1 MIKKKKVKKNKI
13 KKTNLKKKT
22 EFKQI
27 KKTKKKLP
35 FLTFQEIIFKLQKFW
50 SDNGCVI
57 LQPYDIEVGAG
68 TFHPAT
74 TLRSLGT
81 KPWQAAYVQ
90 PSRRPTDGR
99 YGENPNRLQHY
110 YQFQV
115 IIKPS
120 PKDVQKLYLKSL
132 TSLGIIYKD
141 HDIRFVEDDWESPTL
156 GASGLGWEVWCDGM
170 EITQFTYFQQMA
182 GFECKPVSAEI
193 TYGLERICMYI
204 QNKNNVY
211 DLEWNSFGV
220 KYGDVFLQ
228 AEKEFSAYN
237 FEHANTDSL
246 LEQFNKVE
254 QESKD
259 LVEKKLCLPAY
270 DQCLKASHLFNLLD
284 ARGVISVTERANY
297 INKIRILAKA
307 CGELWIEKQ

>member
-1 MIKKKKVKKNKI
+1 MSKTKKKKVAV
-13 KKTNLKKKT
+13 KKKT
-22 EFKQI
+22 ATV
-27 KKTKKKLP
+27 KKVPKVKKKVP
-35 FLTFQEIIFKLQKFW
+35 YLTFQEIIFKLQKFW
-50 SDNGCVI
+50 SDQGCVI
-57 LQPYDIEVGAG
+57 LQPYDMEVGAG

-74 TLRSLGT
+74 TLRSLGPQ
-81 KPWQAAYVQ
+81 PWKAAYVQ

-110 YQFQV
+110 YQYQV

-120 PKDVQKLYLKSL
+120 PEDVQKLYLKSL
-132 TSLGIIYKD
+132 SALGIVYKD

-211 DLEWNSFGV
+211 DLDWNHEGV
-220 KYGDVFLQ
+220 KYGDVFKR
-228 AEKEFSAYN
+228 AEQEFSAYN
-237 FEHANTDSL
+237 FEHANTESL
-246 LEQFNKVE
+246 FDQFSKVE
-254 QESKD
+254 KECNS
-259 LVEKKLCLPAY
+259 LAEKKLCLPAY
-270 DQCLKASHLFNLLD
+270 DQCLKASHIFNLLD
-284 ARGVISVTERANY
+284 ARGVISVTERASY
-297 INKIRILAKA
+297 INRIRSLAKA
-307 CGELWIEKQ
+307 CGELWISDK

>member
-1 MIKKKKVKKNKI
+1 MSKTKKKKVAV
-13 KKTNLKKKT
+13 KKKT
-22 EFKQI
+22 ATV
-27 KKTKKKLP
+27 KKIPKVKKKVP
-35 FLTFQEIIFKLQKFW
+35 YLTFQEIIFKLQKFW
-50 SDNGCVI
+50 SDQGCVI
-57 LQPYDIEVGAG
+57 LQPYDMEVGAG

-74 TLRSLGT
+74 TLRSLGPQ
-81 KPWQAAYVQ
+81 PWKAAYAQ

-110 YQFQV
+110 YQYQV

-120 PKDVQKLYLKSL
+120 PEDVQKLYLKSL
-132 TSLGIIYKD
+132 SALGIVYKD

-211 DLEWNSFGV
+211 DLDWNHEGV
-220 KYGDVFLQ
+220 KYGDVFKR
-228 AEKEFSAYN
+228 AEQEFSAYN
-237 FEHANTDSL
+237 FEHANTESL
-246 LEQFNKVE
+246 FDQFSKVE
-254 QESKD
+254 KECNS
-259 LVEKKLCLPAY
+259 LAEKKLCLPAY
-270 DQCLKASHLFNLLD
+270 DQCLKASHIFNLLD

-297 INKIRILAKA
+297 INRIRSLAKA
-307 CGELWIEKQ
+307 CGELWISDK

>member
-22 EFKQI
+22 EFEQI

-237 FEHANTDSL
+237 FEHANTNSL